1 VSCLADSPGKD
12 KESDMPLTANKL
24 FMVNISNDKLIA
36 TLSLHTADPPDN
48 MTCEEIFNQISGMK
62 ITLDEEGKKA
72 VADFVAKLAGKEILK
87 PVVIARGRK
96 PEPDQ
101 PGKVEILYKS
111 PSEPDQQA
119 EESQDASGQS
129 YYDHSSIVVAKE
141 GQELLRLIQP
151 EPGQNGVDV
160 FGKEIPRKLATEAQL
175 HLGPNV
181 RQEGDTVYAT
191 RNGKVEYAGGKV
203 SVEPKL
209 EIRGNVDF
217 STGNID
223 FPGDIHVGKNVLDL
237 FTIRSGN
244 DIVVQ
249 GVAEA
254 AEIHAQQDLVVTGGM
269 AGRDKGIFSA
279 GRDLKSKYITNAKV
293 QAGRN
298 VEVEKEIVQCGLVC
312 RGRLLIGNGNLVGSR
327 TVAMG
332 GATVKTLGSEANVKT
347 ILELGID
354 QELQERYQELA
365 PQIQQRRRK
374 AEKVKQAVEPLLQ
387 NQKQLAAEQKEKATE
402 LLYQASELE
411 ESAEQMIEQ
420 LRQIARKNE
429 EHTLSEVVVSCTIY
443 PGCVIRFPRVQT
455 AITTVLSGHVKILP
469 RKIDGDLRIVAVDE
483 QSGSEH
489 DLGGT
494 PWEVEY
500 WKNLD
505 KLLRSGD

>member
-1 VSCLADSPGKD
+1 
-12 KESDMPLTANKL
+12 MPLTANKL

-62 ITLDEEGKKA
+62 ITLDDEGKKA
-72 VADFVAKLAGKEILK
+72 VADFVAKLAGKEK
-87 PVVIARGRK
+87 PEPVVIARGRK

-101 PGKVEILYKS
+101 PGKVEILYAS

-119 EESQDASGQS
+119 EEPQDASRQS
-129 YYDHSSIVVAKE
+129 HYDHSSVVVAKE
-141 GQELLRLIQP
+141 GQELLRLIPP

-160 FGKEIPRKLATEAQL
+160 FGKEISRKLATEAQL

-191 RNGKVEYAGGKV
+191 CDGKVEYAGGKV

-217 STGNID
+217 AVGNID
-223 FPGDIHVGKNVLDL
+223 FPGDIHIGKNVLDN
-237 FTIRSGN
+237 FKVHGGN
-244 DIVVQ
+244 NIAVR
-249 GVAEA
+249 GTAEA
-254 AEIHAQQDLVVTGGM
+254 AEIHAQRDLVVTGGM
-269 AGRDKGIFSA
+269 AGKDKGIFSA
-279 GRDLKSKYITNAKV
+279 GQDIRSKYITNAKV

-298 VEVEKEIVQCGLVC
+298 VEVEKEIIQCDLVC
-312 RGRLLIGNGNLVGSR
+312 RGRLLIGNGDLIGGC

-332 GATVKTLGSEANVKT
+332 GATVKTLGSEANIKT
-347 ILELGID
+347 IIELGID
-354 QELQERYQELA
+354 QNLQERYKELA

-387 NQKQLAAEQKEKATE
+387 NQKYLTSEQKEKATE

-411 ESAEQMIEQ
+411 DTAEQMLEQ

-429 EHTLSEVVVSCTIY
+429 ESALAELVVSGTIY
-443 PGCVIRFPRVQT
+443 SGCVIRFPRVQATIST
-455 AITTVLSGHVKILP
+455 ALSGPMKIVP
-469 RKIDGDLRIVAVDE
+469 RKVDNDLHIVAVDE